1 MRRDTLQQNNE
12 GRRSRVATRNVTGGV
27 VAAHR
32 ATRKSLQ
39 NNTNPN
45 SSLLCIPSLRLHPNP
60 PFFHR
65 KCSVITKS
73 PNFLLLWPQREFG
86 TYYVLETRRSSGS
99 HFWRRAGM
107 AGRVRRL
114 PPSPALAILVRQILF
129 SAPPAP
135 WWFAF
140 EEFSLW
146 IGSSSSSS
154 SLLDRP
160 RNSNLTNNTPP
171 QTATTAESTRTVV
184 SPSIVLVLD
193 SASTTPNPI
202 TNSIM
207 PTTYLKIATP
217 MVCGGCTG
225 TVEKALMAVP
235 GVSGVSVSLDSKAAK
250 VHVANNA
257 IVAAE
262 SLVAATAAVGFD
274 STVGSAADFTC
285 GSSKAKSGGG
295 PCGHPNCTCGH
306 SCQCGS
312 TCNCAGCPGSV
323 CGAGKAGK
331 AGACGKIGCT
341 CTNCQCGT
349 TCGCTSC
356 QSPVLAYLTSPT
368 NLAMA
373 AALIAVGFLAATK
386 LVKK

>member
-1 MRRDTLQQNNE
+1 
-12 GRRSRVATRNVTGGV
+12 
-27 VAAHR
+27 
-32 ATRKSLQ
+32 
-39 NNTNPN
+39 
-45 SSLLCIPSLRLHPNP
+45 
-60 PFFHR
+60 
-65 KCSVITKS
+65 
-73 PNFLLLWPQREFG
+73 
-86 TYYVLETRRSSGS
+86 
-99 HFWRRAGM
+99 
-107 AGRVRRL
+107 
-114 PPSPALAILVRQILF
+114 
-129 SAPPAP
+129 
-135 WWFAF
+135 
-140 EEFSLW
+140 
-146 IGSSSSSS
+146 
-154 SLLDRP
+154 LLDRP
-160 RNSNLTNNTPP
+160 RNSNITNTHQPATS
-171 QTATTAESTRTVV
+171 TASTTTVV
-184 SPSIVLVLD
+184 SSPSIVLVLD
-193 SASTTPNPI
+193 SASTTPNTAANPK
-202 TNSIM
+202 TNSNIM
-207 PTTYLKIATP
+207 PTTYLKISTP

-257 IVAAE
+257 IVASEA
-262 SLVAATAAVGFD
+262 LVAATAAVGFD
-274 STVGSAADFTC
+274 STVGTAADFTC
-285 GSSKAKSGGG
+285 GSKAKSGGG

-323 CGAGKAGK
+323 CGAGKAGV
-331 AGACGKIGCT
+331 GACGKIGCT